1 VNTNHPKFS
10 EENSFLCTE
19 CDKPFEHKP
28 TLLTHIRVD
37 HFNYQ
42 PYQCKMC
49 NKKFDL
55 TSKLSSHMDSVHNI
69 KELCFQCEI
78 CSETFPN
85 NGRLYAHKLKIH
97 NLGPTHVCNFC
108 GKSFKI
114 KTSLTQHIKH
124 QHEKSEN
131 HICDQC
137 GKSYFSEQAMKQHR
151 VIVHESNEPMKCEFE
166 GCDYFYIN
174 KTQLRTHMKKHGPRR
189 KDHKCKFCP
198 KMFPTPKEKKRHE
211 NTTHLNIRELKCE
224 KCDFTTNRPGHL
236 KNHKESI
243 HEGIMYDC
251 DHPGCVKSY
260 NLKRNL
266 DAHRWTS
273 HKIPK
278 PIRNYKKD

>member
-1 VNTNHPKFS
+1 MNTNHPKFS

-19 CDKPFEHKP
+19 CDEPFEHKP

-42 PYQCKMC
+42 PYQCKTC

-55 TSKLSSHMDSVHNI
+55 TSKLTSHMDSVHNI

-78 CSETFPN
+78 CSDTFPN
-85 NGRLYAHKLKIH
+85 NGRLYVHKIKKH
-97 NLGPTHVCNFC
+97 NLGPTHVCNYC

-137 GKSYFSEQAMKQHR
+137 GKSYFSEQAMKQHKL
-151 VIVHESNEPMKCEFE
+151 IVHENNEPMKCEFE

-174 KTQLRTHMKKHGPRR
+174 KTQLRTHMKKHAPRR

-198 KMFPTPKEKKRHE
+198 KMFPTPKECVLTRFCHV
-211 NTTHLNIRELKCE
+211 NIYYFLQVQM
-224 KCDFTTNRPGHL
+224 F
-236 KNHKESI
+236 
-243 HEGIMYDC
+243 
-251 DHPGCVKSY
+251 
-260 NLKRNL
+260 RN
-266 DAHRWTS
+266 AMS
-273 HKIPK
+273 SF
-278 PIRNYKKD
+278 